1 MTTELTMPKL
11 AMSMTEGE
19 LTEWL
24 VEDGATVAAGQPIYS
39 VEADKS
45 TQEIE
50 APVAGVLRR
59 IGVAGETYEVGVK
72 IGEIG

>member
-19 LTEWL
+19 LAEWL
-24 VEDGATVAAGQPIYS
+24 VEDGATVAQGQAIYS
-39 VEADKS
+39 IEADKS

-50 APVAGVLRR
+50 APAAGVLRQ
-59 IGVAGETYEVGVK
+59 IAVAGETYEVGAK
-72 IGEIG
+72 MGEIG

>member
-1 MTTELTMPKL
+1 MDLIIPQL

-24 VEDGATVAAGQPIYS
+24 AEDGAAVTEGQAIYAI
-39 VEADKS
+39 EADKA

-50 APVAGVLRR
+50 APVSGILRR
-59 IGVAGETYEVGVK
+59 IGQEGETYEVGTK
-72 IGEIG
+72 IGEII

>member
-1 MTTELTMPKL
+1 MDLIIPQL

-24 VEDGATVAAGQPIYS
+24 AEDGAAVTEGQAIYAI
-39 VEADKS
+39 EADKA

-50 APVAGVLRR
+50 APVSGILRR
-59 IGVAGETYEVGVK
+59 IGQEGETYEVGTK
-72 IGEIG
+72 IGEIV

>member
-1 MTTELTMPKL
+1 MSIDLNMPKL

-24 VEDGATVAAGQPIYS
+24 VEDGATVTEGQAIYS

-45 TQEIE
+45 TQEIA
-50 APVAGVLRR
+50 APVGGVLRQ
-59 IGVAGETYEVGVK
+59 IGVVGETYEVGAK

>member
-1 MTTELTMPKL
+1 MDLIIPQL

-24 VEDGATVAAGQPIYS
+24 VEDGAAVTEGQAIYAI
-39 VEADKS
+39 EADKA

-50 APVAGVLRR
+50 APVSGTLRR
-59 IGVAGETYEVGVK
+59 IGQEGETYEVGTK
-72 IGEIG
+72 IGEII

>member
-24 VEDGATVAAGQPIYS
+24 VADGATVAPGQPIYS
-39 VEADKS
+39 VEADKA

-50 APVAGVLRR
+50 APVAGVLRQ
-59 IGVAGETYEVGVK
+59 IGAAGETYEVGAK

>member
-1 MTTELTMPKL
+1 MDLIIPQL

-24 VEDGATVAAGQPIYS
+24 VEDGAAVTEGQAIYAI
-39 VEADKS
+39 EADKA

-50 APVAGVLRR
+50 APVSGILRR
-59 IGVAGETYEVGVK
+59 IGHEGETYEVGTK
-72 IGEIG
+72 IGEIV